1 MMPDYPLT
9 LKFIAIA
16 FLLFV
21 TAKFLIDGRFAG
33 RSVAFALFT
42 LSVAGY
48 LGCQICH
55 LLHSAPWVTYLIHVG
70 CFMVPWAFYLMNDAL
85 FEDRFRFRWIH
96 LGMFLFIEAVHFY
109 LITYLRLY
117 DLNIPG
123 RNAAYI
129 SFLRA
134 IPKTVALVYIFAA
147 LFKTFSRRRYDL
159 VEERNKF
166 RLRFILINSAY
177 MVIVLISELALQ
189 GQQAPQLIE
198 IIHTTGVLGTV
209 LYFSARIFSVSEN
222 VLGGFPDKKVRNADA
237 ADVMSVDQELLKKLQ
252 LAMDRDRVYTQ
263 ESLTI
268 RDLAGHLAVHEYL
281 LRRLINAGLGY
292 RNFNDYLNELRIKEA
307 AQLLSDK
314 SNVAL
319 PVIRIAMD
327 LGFGSLAPFN
337 RAFKERKGM
346 TPTEF
351 RKISA

>member
-21 TAKFLIDGRFAG
+21 TAKFLIDGRFAA

-85 FEDRFRFRWIH
+85 FEDRFRFRWMY
-96 LGMFLFIEAVHFY
+96 LAMFIFIEVVHFY

-117 DLNIPG
+117 DLSIPG
-123 RNAAYI
+123 RDAAYI

-134 IPKTVALVYIFAA
+134 IPKTIALVYIFAA

-166 RLRFILINSAY
+166 RLRFISINSTY

-198 IIHTTGVLGTV
+198 ILHTTGVLVTV
-209 LYFSARIFSVSEN
+209 LYFAARIFSVSEN
-222 VLGGFPDKKVRNADA
+222 VLGGFPDRKVRSREGEET
-237 ADVMSVDQELLKKLQ
+237 VPVDQVLLKKLQ
-252 LAMDRDRVYTQ
+252 EAMVTDRAYAQ

-268 RDLAGHLAVHEYL
+268 RDLAKQLDVHEYL

-307 AQLLSDK
+307 ARLLSDK
-314 SNVAL
+314 EQSSL
-319 PVIRIAMD
+319 PIIRIAMD

-337 RAFKERKGM
+337 RAFKERQGM

-351 RKISA
+351 RKISS